1 MNRIDFDHHDFAALG
16 ILIGV
21 CDRRLGRQ
29 SAVSRALHRLRDEP
43 TRTAYDHAQTAFDEL
58 SVVARSGLLE
68 QAKRAAKESRQAV
81 TDVQKQLNGLLG
93 ALNRRPAPAP
103 RTGS

>member
-21 CDRRLGRQ
+21 CDRKLGRQ
-29 SAVSRALHRLRDEP
+29 SGVSRALHRLRDEP
-43 TRTAYDHAQTAFDEL
+43 TRAAYDHAQAAFDGL
-58 SVVARSGLLE
+58 SVAARSGLFE

-93 ALNRRPAPAP
+93 ALNRRPAPAAP
-103 RTGS
+103 GS

>member
-1 MNRIDFDHHDFAALG
+1 MKPIDFDHHDFAALG

-43 TRTAYDHAQTAFDEL
+43 SGTAYEQARTVFDGLSKVARATIAEHAQ
-58 SVVARSGLLE
+58 
-68 QAKRAAKESRQAV
+68 RAAKESRQAV

-93 ALNRRPAPAP
+93 ALNRRPGPAATP
-103 RTGS
+103 RS